1 MSRSGVARVDFYFD
15 DWLTGTFELEP
26 DLRGAFITI
35 CALVWKTRD
44 RLVDNDDAVAR
55 WVGVKPRRWRE
66 MKSALI
72 AAGKIAVDGGFIR
85 QERAA
90 EELAVSEERYQNAQ
104 KRGQKGHQKRT
115 HIASIQNAKPLE
127 TNETTPACFQATNTN
142 TYKKREESLTTE
154 TPTRPPSEPELPL
167 EPSAPAI
174 PASKPKA
181 SKPAYPPQFEQLWA
195 AYPLR
200 KQDRD
205 SKVDVFNRW
214 KTETKGQDHEA
225 IIAAA
230 RAFARANGQDD
241 YRIGLK
247 SWLRN
252 RAWLSGPVLVTNGQP
267 VRASPLTGAEFNR
280 AERAHREK
288 VEDQVEA
295 KGHARWSPE
304 WEQEVAVLMMEWVN
318 EQRRSA

>member
-44 RLVDNDDAVAR
+44 RLADNDDAVAR

-104 KRGQKGHQKRT
+104 KRGKKGHQNLTDITLMQDDK
-115 HIASIQNAKPLE
+115 ALK
-127 TNETTPACFQATNTN
+127 TNETTPACFQSTNTN

-181 SKPAYPPQFEQLWA
+181 PKPAYPPEFEQLWG

-200 KQDRD
+200 REDRAA
-205 SKVDVFNRW
+205 KVDVFNRW
-214 KTETKGQDHEA
+214 KTETRGQDHEA

-230 RAFARANGQDD
+230 GAFARANGQDD

-247 SWLRN
+247 AWLRN
-252 RAWLSGPVLVTNGQP
+252 RAWLAGPVLVAGGQTA
-267 VRASPLTGAEFNR
+267 RASPLTGAEFNR
-280 AERAHREK
+280 AERAYREK

-304 WEQEVAVLMMEWVN
+304 WEKEVAAIMMEWVN

>member
-15 DWLTGTFELEP
+15 DWLTGTFELDP
-26 DLRGAFITI
+26 ALRGAFITI

-44 RLVDNDDAVAR
+44 RLADNDDAVAR

-66 MKSALI
+66 MKSALV
-72 AAGKIAVDGGFIR
+72 AAGKISVEDGFIR

-90 EELAVSEERYQNAQ
+90 EELAVSEERFQNAQ

-115 HIASIQNAKPLE
+115 HIAPIQNANPLE
-127 TNETTPACFQATNTN
+127 TNETTPACSRATNTN
-142 TYKKREESLTTE
+142 TYKKKEESLTTE
-154 TPTRPPSEPELPL
+154 TPTRPPNEPELPL
-167 EPSAPAI
+167 APSAPAL
-174 PASKPKA
+174 PVSKPKA
-181 SKPAYPPQFEQLWA
+181 QKPAYPPQFEQLWD

-200 KQDRD
+200 KQDRAA
-205 SKVDVFNRW
+205 KVDVFNRW

-230 RAFARANGQDD
+230 RAFARANGQDE

-247 SWLRN
+247 AWLRN
-252 RAWLSGPVLVTNGQP
+252 RAWLTAPTPTVASA
-267 VRASPLTGAEFNR
+267 RASPPMDPRLAARLAESKAR
-280 AERAHREK
+280 RSAEAAGLQEYTDDYDRHVA
-288 VEDQVEA
+288 A
-295 KGHARWSPE
+295 LMIE
-304 WEQEVAVLMMEWVN
+304 WNKN